1 MCEIPGDVIF
11 FSEVQLIISSCAS
24 VITKLLK
31 HLKILKDKRTFK
43 NKNYHIS

>member
-24 VITKLLK
+24 VITYRRG
-31 HLKILKDKRTFK
+31 KRDRVEE
-43 NKNYHIS
+43 